1 MWELEGV
8 QVPGIQMTSSWERS
22 FLTVFKI
29 RVLRPHSLALS
40 LSSVHCPFL
49 IIPLSSLVSRASLV
63 RVSHFFSLLSSPLLF
78 SSLLTRISSASN
90 NRVRFLYSHLQRR
103 LLSEETFRLQLQTVF
118 IGSRLS
124 SATFSGCYLL
134 FVVVLIIFA
143 KPLGFLALLALIVT
157 FCCF

>member
-1 MWELEGV
+1 MSISL
-8 QVPGIQMTSSWERS
+8 
-22 FLTVFKI
+22 
-29 RVLRPHSLALS
+29 HSLCLHSALAL
-40 LSSVHCPFL
+40 LSSVSLISFL
-49 IIPLSSLVSRASLV
+49 
-63 RVSHFFSLLSSPLLF
+63 FFPLLF

-90 NRVRFLYSHLQRR
+90 RVHFLYSHLQRR
-103 LLSEETFRLQLQTVF
+103 LLSEETFCLQLQTVF